1 MANTIKTKN
10 SNVPSKTPTPTDLEV
25 GELAVNL
32 ADKKLYSKEPGG
44 TVVELGGGGSCG
56 GPGEC
61 LQQDLG
67 LVAGAV
73 DMDVSQGRT
82 VLAEQTGDITA
93 LTVTD
98 TVNPLVGWLRLE
110 IKSNGDPI
118 SFDFVKSWWGTQP
131 TKLQPGVHTLNFI
144 KVNGIWHGS
153 YNGMAIETSGK
164 RPFRMTVRMAAPNQ
178 VYTLPLHGTM
188 AVEIDWGDNTKS
200 NVAVAGA
207 PELTHTYTKAK
218 DYQIAIRGTAS
229 ALGTVSQNTALP
241 ATDATPVISVDAW
254 GDLGFT
260 SLISAFHGCVN
271 LVHVAPGDDKGAGDI
286 KCVTIM
292 SGTFRGCTSLIVMPL
307 LDVSASRDFLST
319 FRDCTN
325 LKTIAHWD
333 TSGVVAGNSGFS
345 NMFYG
350 CSSLQRCPVFDLGD
364 ATTVNGMFT
373 NCTNLDALP
382 HFDTSKVTKMFGFAS
397 ECKSI
402 TSIPVYDTSSCT
414 LLTQAFRNCES
425 IISFPHL
432 DMSVVTSINAMCD
445 GCTSLQTFPKISM
458 PEVTDATGAFN
469 GCSALMSFP
478 ATSLPKCTNASY
490 MFYHCT
496 LLPQAGPLT
505 FTVVENLRKL
515 FEGCVNLTSG
525 DIVNTRT
532 VKDWQNTYSNCKK
545 LPAVP
550 PGLNFQSAEQC
561 IGTFSGCEMIKEF
574 PAITFPASVVN
585 STTSLPA
592 GGFASL
598 FQNCKLLVDF
608 KGRFQNTTT
617 GAFVNA
623 FSNTKLS
630 EASKDQIL
638 ADLVA
643 ANTGLPAGDNAS
655 LTPTLMITDE
665 PTGASATPPSAT
677 GLANATTLTTR
688 GWTVNVT

>member
-1 MANTIKTKN
+1 VATKYQHIR
-10 SNVPSKTPTPTDLEV
+10 SNVAGKVPTPADLEV
-25 GELAVNL
+25 GEIAVNF
-32 ADKKLYSKEPGG
+32 ADKKVFTKEPGG
-44 TVVELGGGGSCG
+44 TIVELGGGGDCG

-67 LVAGAV
+67 NVTGAV

-118 SFDFVKSWWGTQP
+118 SFDFVESWWGTQP
-131 TKLQPGVHTLNFI
+131 TKLQPGVHTLDFI

-153 YNGMAIETSGK
+153 YNGMAIETAGK

-200 NVAVAGA
+200 KVAVAGA
-207 PELTHTYTKAK
+207 PELTHTYTQAK

-229 ALGTVSQNTALP
+229 ALGIASANTALP
-241 ATDATPVISVDAW
+241 VADATPVISVDAW

-260 SLISAFHGCVN
+260 DLTSAFHGCVN
-271 LVHVAPGDDKGAGDI
+271 LVHVASGDDKGAGDI
-286 KCVTIM
+286 KGVISM
-292 SGTFRGCTSLIVMPL
+292 SAAFRGCTSFIVMPL
-307 LDVSASRDFLST
+307 LDVSASRQFDNT
-319 FRDCTN
+319 FRDCTS

-333 TSGVVAGNSGFS
+333 TSGAVAGNYGFS

-364 ATTVNGMFT
+364 ATTLAGMFT
-373 NCTNLDALP
+373 NCTNLGALP
-382 HFDTSKVTKMFGFAS
+382 HFDTSKITTMYGFAS
-397 ECKSI
+397 GCKSI
-402 TSIPVYDTSSCT
+402 TSIPVYDTSLCKT
-414 LLTQAFRNCES
+414 FGTAFSGCES
-425 IISFPHL
+425 LISFPHL
-432 DMSVVTSINAMCD
+432 DMSVTTDISFMCNN
-445 GCTSLQTFPKISM
+445 CTSLQTFPKISM
-458 PEVTDATGAFN
+458 PEVTNTQNAVS

-478 ATSLPKCTNASY
+478 ATSLPKCTNAY
-490 MFYHCT
+490 RMFENCIS
-496 LLPQAGPLT
+496 LQQAGPLT
-505 FTVVENLRKL
+505 FTVAETLQKL

-532 VKDWQNTYSNCKK
+532 VKNWRNTYSNCKK
-545 LPAVP
+545 LPAIP
-550 PGLNFQSAEQC
+550 PGLNFQSAEEC
-561 IGTFSGCEMIKEF
+561 TNTFYNCEMIKEF

-585 STTSLPA
+585 STTTLAA
-592 GGFASL
+592 GGFANM
-598 FQNCKLLVDF
+598 FYGCKLLVDF

-617 GAFVNA
+617 GSFLDA
-623 FSNTKLS
+623 FSHTKLS
-630 EASKDQIL
+630 GASKDQIL

-643 ANTGLPAGDNAS
+643 ANTGLPAGDNPA
-655 LTPTLMITDE
+655 LTPTLTITDE
-665 PTGASATPPSAT
+665 PTGAAATPPSAA
-677 GLANATTLTTR
+677 GLANAATLTTR
-688 GWTVNVT
+688 GWTVNAT